1 MKAEEESNARASS
14 PCSVF
19 KLRFILIVVLV
30 LTVPGLGQRP
40 STSKTQNSNR
50 GILLENLSWDEAEQV
65 LTPDRVVVIALG
77 AESKEHGRHLQ
88 LNNDWVMAEYLK
100 NRVLADTPVVI
111 APTINY
117 SYHPAFL
124 EYPGSTS
131 LESNTARDMVVEI
144 CRTLALHGPRRF
156 YVLNTGISTI
166 KPLSEAAKVLSSESI
181 TLTYFDFDEINDV
194 VKQVQQESE
203 GTHAD
208 EIETSM
214 MLYIAP
220 NTVRMSKAVKD
231 LHPHHRGGL
240 TRDPNA
246 AEKTYSPTGAW
257 GDPTLATSDKGQIV
271 VEATVKAILRDIQN
285 LQELPV
291 NHVACRSSQQPQ
303 VASTSQQISPVAAM
317 H

>member
-1 MKAEEESNARASS
+1 MKAAEESNARASS
-14 PCSVF
+14 LCSGF
-19 KLRFILIVVLV
+19 KLLSILLVVLV
-30 LTVPGLGQRP
+30 LTVPCLGQSA

-50 GILLENLSWDEAEQV
+50 GILLENLSWDEAERI

-77 AESKEHGRHLQ
+77 AESKEHGKHLQ

-100 NRVLADTPVVI
+100 NRVLAAVPVVI

-117 SYHPAFL
+117 SYYPAFL

-144 CRTLALHGPRRF
+144 CRTLALHGSRRF

-181 TLTYFDFDEINDV
+181 TLTYFDFDEIDDV

-240 TRDPNA
+240 TRDPNS

-257 GDPTLATSDKGQIV
+257 GDPTLATREKGRRV
-271 VEATVKAILRDIQN
+271 VEATVQAILRDIQN

-291 NHVACRSSQQPQ
+291 NRVACCSSQQLQMP
-303 VASTSQQISPVAAM
+303 STSQQVSAVAAM